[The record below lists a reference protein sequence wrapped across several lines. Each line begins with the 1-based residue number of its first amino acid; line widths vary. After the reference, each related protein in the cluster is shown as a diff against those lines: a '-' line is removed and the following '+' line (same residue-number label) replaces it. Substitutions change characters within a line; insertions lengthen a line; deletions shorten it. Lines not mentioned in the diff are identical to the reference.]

1 MKSET
6 SMRAEIALVSGA
18 GSGIGRTVALRLAG
32 RGATIG
38 VLDRDRAGTEET
50 VTLVKQMGG
59 RAEALIAD
67 VSSMAEVNAAVA
79 GFAANLGGID
89 TIVAAAGVARGGLI
103 HRMSETAWDQV
114 IDVNLKGTFLLARA
128 GIPLLQKRG
137 GGAFV
142 AISSDAGVMGSV
154 AYGAYCASKH
164 GVIGLVKAMALDYG
178 AQGIRCNVVC
188 PGFVDTPMATGIFS
202 KAPAGTREAF
212 EAAVPMGRFARPE
225 EVANVIAHLT
235 SNEASYT
242 NGNVYLID
250 GGSSA
255 GHMMGQN

>member
-79 GFAANLGGID
+79 GFA
-89 TIVAAAGVARGGLI
+89 VSPEV
-103 HRMSETAWDQV
+103 
-114 IDVNLKGTFLLARA
+114 
-128 GIPLLQKRG
+128 
-137 GGAFV
+137 
-142 AISSDAGVMGSV
+142 GS
-154 AYGAYCASKH
+154 YTGCPRRP
-164 GVIGLVKAMALDYG
+164 
-178 AQGIRCNVVC
+178 GIRSS
-188 PGFVDTPMATGIFS
+188 T
-202 KAPAGTREAF
+202 
-212 EAAVPMGRFARPE
+212 
-225 EVANVIAHLT
+225 LT
-235 SNEASYT
+235 
-242 NGNVYLID
+242 
-250 GGSSA
+250 
-255 GHMMGQN
+255 